1 VIGAGTSAHDIAAQ
15 LWEAGANVTM
25 IQRSPTIVTRIDTLL
40 PAVEIYDTAAAAPKP
55 PTELA
60 DLLAASIPNR
70 LMPQFQAPFI
80 AAMVLVMFGSRAT
93 IAQTV
98 GSATSSAHSASA
110 TVPLLLTQ
118 NTRLIGAPVGHRQP
132 HARDVPSENAAD
144 LEHIGEEDAAVDR
157 KLNICRGC

>member
-1 VIGAGTSAHDIAAQ
+1 V
-15 LWEAGANVTM
+15 
-25 IQRSPTIVTRIDTLL
+25 
-40 PAVEIYDTAAAAPKP
+40 
-55 PTELA
+55 
-60 DLLAASIPNR
+60 LLA
-70 LMPQFQAPFI
+70 
-80 AAMVLVMFGSRAT
+80 MFGSRAT

-98 GSATSSAHSASA
+98 ESATSSTQSASA
-110 TVPLLLTQ
+110 TAPSLPVPPLVAQ

>member
-1 VIGAGTSAHDIAAQ
+1 MRNLI
-15 LWEAGANVTM
+15 
-25 IQRSPTIVTRIDTLL
+25 RTIV
-40 PAVEIYDTAAAAPKP
+40 
-55 PTELA
+55 
-60 DLLAASIPNR
+60 
-70 LMPQFQAPFI
+70 
-80 AAMVLVMFGSRAT
+80 VLVMFGSRAT

-118 NTRLIGAPVGHRQP
+118 NTRSIGAPVGHRQP
-132 HARDVPSENAAD
+132 HARENAAD

>member
-1 VIGAGTSAHDIAAQ
+1 MRNLI
-15 LWEAGANVTM
+15 
-25 IQRSPTIVTRIDTLL
+25 RTIV
-40 PAVEIYDTAAAAPKP
+40 
-55 PTELA
+55 
-60 DLLAASIPNR
+60 
-70 LMPQFQAPFI
+70 
-80 AAMVLVMFGSRAT
+80 VLVMFGSRAT

-144 LEHIGEEDAAVDR
+144 LEHIGYWSGAVCR
-157 KLNICRGC
+157 KLNILRGCGGYGRMPAANRIRLLGFSERFFRLYSLAFPVHFCLVAQI